1 MTYASMPLVARLG
14 SGIPLVARDREL
26 DRLRAML
33 AQAGDG
39 TAGAV
44 LLAGDAGVGK
54 TRLVDELAASAEDTL
69 VLMGRCLD
77 AGETGLPYLPFAEAL
92 GSLKDIPNRPALAM
106 LLPQLALPAE
116 REPGTEGMIAPSL
129 IPGRRP
135 EQDVGQLQ
143 LFDAVLGLLTDL
155 SERQRVLLVV
165 EDLHWADA
173 STRYL
178 LSFLLSRLR
187 SQRLLVVGTY
197 RSDDL
202 HRSHPLRPLLSE
214 LVRLP
219 AVERLD
225 LSPFNAADARR
236 FVEALSDDL
245 PEDVVAQVAQR
256 SEGNAFFAEELIAVA
271 TCDDRSLPSA
281 LADVLLSRVERLSP
295 QAQHVVRVASVRGRR
310 VRHDRLREVAGLSDV
325 DLDTALRELVQ
336 HHLLV
341 VDDNEVYIFRHA
353 LLREAVYGDLLPGER
368 VRLHAGYARY
378 LAEHLEERGAAAA
391 LAHHAFE
398 SHDLALA
405 LKASI
410 KASREAERAGAPA
423 ESLRYLE
430 KALNLWNAV
439 PATDRP
445 SDVDESVLLRRAS
458 WVAGTA
464 GQPERAV
471 AFARSATKA
480 LTAEQTPEEAAEV
493 WLRLAQALSVLDGNE
508 EEHFLVLAKAL
519 DLVYHRDPSPT
530 RARVLAGK
538 ASALRQQR
546 RDDAAREAA
555 EQAIADG
562 QTANAPG
569 AVADALG
576 TLAILDDHAM
586 RHAEAKVSFE
596 RAIKSAREVG
606 AFNNELRAWYYYG
619 LMHYDQGELADAA
632 RVFNEAG
639 NRAKETGLTWST
651 FGLEIRIL
659 QLLVHYYIGDWDYA
673 AWASEPP
680 GMSVSST
687 VLARLAAART
697 HLTVGRGEL
706 AETERQIT
714 KLRSDWHRDIQIA
727 LITGGTGAEVALW
740 RGRPELAVERITDA
754 MEWTRKLGGPW
765 MLADIRIGA
774 IGIAAY
780 ADLAAKARRKR
791 DTEAE
796 KNAVEAGHK
805 LAEHVRLTA
814 VHGKPRTGTLGPEGR
829 AWLAR
834 SNAEESRLQGPG
846 DPWLW
851 QQAVDAFGYGLVFE
865 QALCRWRLAEALLG
879 AESKENHR
887 EEAAEQ
893 LRLADEV
900 ATRLKAVPLQEAVAS
915 CAKRARITLRADEP
929 AREHLD
935 LFTPRERAVLALVA
949 SGRTNREVGE
959 ELYISEKTVS
969 VHLSR
974 IMAKLGASRRAEAV
988 AIAYD
993 RGLLE

>member
-1 MTYASMPLVARLG
+1 MPLVARLG

-26 DRLRAML
+26 RRLRAAL

-39 TAGAV
+39 TAGAI

-54 TRLVDELAASAEDTL
+54 TRLIDELAASAEDTL

-92 GSLKDIPNRPALAM
+92 GALGALKSDVASRPALAM
-106 LLPQLALPAE
+106 LLPQLQLPAE

-155 SERQRVLLVV
+155 SEQQRVLLVV

-187 SQRLLVVGTY
+187 SQKILIVGTY
-197 RSDDL
+197 RADDL

-214 LVRLP
+214 LVRLS

-225 LSPFNAADARR
+225 LTPFNAADART

-245 PEDVVAQVAQR
+245 PEDVVQQVAER

-271 TCDDRSLPSA
+271 TCDEKSLPSA
-281 LADVLLSRVERLSP
+281 LADVLLSRVESLSP
-295 QAQHVVRVASVRGRR
+295 EAQHVVRVASVRGRR
-310 VRHDRLREVAGLSDV
+310 VRHDRLREVAGMADIA
-325 DLDTALRELVQ
+325 LDTALRELVQ

-341 VDDNEVYIFRHA
+341 VNEDEVYIFRHA

-368 VRLHAGYARY
+368 VRLHAAYARHI
-378 LAEHLEERGAAAA
+378 AEHLDERGAAAA
-391 LAHHAFE
+391 LAHHAFQ
-398 SHDLALA
+398 SHDLAQA
-405 LKASI
+405 LTASI

-423 ESLRYLE
+423 ESLQHLE
-430 KALNLWNAV
+430 KALNLWTAV
-439 PATDRP
+439 PEANRP
-445 SDVDESVLLRRAS
+445 SDVDEPTLLRRAS

-471 AFARSATKA
+471 AFGRSAKKA
-480 LTAEQTPEEAAEV
+480 LDGQSPEEAAEV
-493 WLRLAQALSVLDGNE
+493 LLRLAQALSVLDGNE
-508 EEHFLVLAKAL
+508 QEHHQVATRAWELM
-519 DLVYHRDPSPT
+519 RDREPSPT
-530 RARVLAGK
+530 RARVLAGM
-538 ASALRQQR
+538 ASLLRQQR
-546 RDDAAREAA
+546 RGEEARKFA
-555 EQAIADG
+555 ELAIEDG
-562 QTANAPG
+562 RQVNAPG

-576 TLAILDDHAM
+576 TLGLLDDYAD
-586 RHAEAKVSFE
+586 RHDEARTSFE
-596 RAIKSAREVG
+596 RAIEVAREVG
-606 AFNNELRAWYYYG
+606 AVNTELRAWYYFG
-619 LMHYDQGELADAA
+619 LMYYDSGELAEAA
-632 RVFNEAG
+632 RVFRQAG
-639 NRAKETGLTWST
+639 DRAQETGLTWSM
-651 FGLEIRIL
+651 FGLEVRIL
-659 QLLVHYYIGDWDYA
+659 QVLVHYYLGDWAYA
-673 AWASEPP
+673 EWASEPP

-687 VLARLAAART
+687 VLARLTAAST
-697 HLTVGRGEL
+697 HLTVSRGDL
-706 AETERQIT
+706 AASERMIT
-714 KLRSDWHRDIQIA
+714 KLRSDWHRDTQIA
-727 LITGGTGAEVALW
+727 LITGGTGGELALW
-740 RGRPELAVERITDA
+740 RGRPELAVERVADA
-754 MEWTRKLGGPW
+754 LEWTRKLGGPW
-765 MLADIRIGA
+765 VLADIRIGA
-774 IGIAAY
+774 IGVAGY

-791 DTEAE
+791 DAEAE
-796 KNAVEAGHK
+796 TKAVELGHK

-814 VHGKPRTGTLGPEGR
+814 ENGVPRTGTLGPEGR
-829 AWLAR
+829 GWLAR
-834 SNAEESRLQGPG
+834 ALAEESRLTGSG
-846 DPWLW
+846 DPRLW
-851 QQAVDAFGYGLVFE
+851 REAVDGFAYGLVFE

-879 AESKENHR
+879 ADSKESHR
-887 EEAAEQ
+887 DEAADQ
-893 LRLADEV
+893 LRQADEV
-900 ATRLKAVPLQEAVAS
+900 ATRLGAVPLAEAVAA

-929 AREHLD
+929 AREQVD
-935 LFTPRERAVLALVA
+935 LFTPRERAVLGLVA
-949 SGRTNREVGE
+949 AGRTNREVGE

-974 IMAKLGASRRAEAV
+974 IMAKLGAGRRAEAV

>member
-1 MTYASMPLVARLG
+1 MPLVARLG

-26 DRLRAML
+26 DRLRAAL

-39 TAGAV
+39 KAGAI

-54 TRLVDELAASAEDTL
+54 TRLMDELAASADDTL

-92 GSLKDIPNRPALAM
+92 STLKDAATRPALAM
-106 LLPQLALPAE
+106 LLPGLALPAE

-155 SERQRVLLVV
+155 SERQRVLFVV

-187 SQRLLVVGTY
+187 SQRILIVGTY
-197 RSDDL
+197 RADDL

-219 AVERLD
+219 AVDRLD
-225 LSPFNAADARR
+225 LTPFSAADARR

-245 PEDVVAQVAQR
+245 PEDVVQQVAER

-271 TCDDRSLPSA
+271 TCADRSLPSA
-281 LADVLLSRVERLSP
+281 LADVLLSRVELLSP
-295 QAQHVVRVASVRGRR
+295 EAQHVVRVASAWGRR
-310 VRHDRLREVAGLSDV
+310 VRHYRLNEVAGMA
-325 DLDTALRELVQ
+325 DLAFDTALRELVQ

-341 VDDNEVYIFRHA
+341 VNDDEVYSFRHA
-353 LLREAVYGDLLPGER
+353 LVREAVYGDLLPGER
-368 VRLHAGYARY
+368 VRLHAAYARH
-378 LAEHLEERGAAAA
+378 LAQRLDERGSWAA

-398 SHDLALA
+398 SHDLPQA

-410 KASREAERAGAPA
+410 QASKEAERAGAPA

-439 PATDRP
+439 PAEDRP

-480 LTAEQTPEEAAEV
+480 ITEEQTPEEAAEI
-493 WLRLAQALSVLDGNE
+493 WLRLSQALAILDGNE
-508 EEHFLVLAKAL
+508 AEHVQVLGKAM
-519 DLVYHRDPSPT
+519 DLVKAREPSPT
-530 RARVLAGK
+530 RARVLAGR
-538 ASALRQQR
+538 ASSLRQQR
-546 RDDAAREAA
+546 EDEAARETALL
-555 EQAIADG
+555 AIADG
-562 QTANAPG
+562 QVANAPG

-586 RHAEAKVSFE
+586 RHDEAKASFE
-596 RAIKSAREVG
+596 RAIKAAREVG
-606 AFNNELRAWYYYG
+606 AVNNELRAWYYYG
-619 LMHYDQGELADAA
+619 LMHYEQGDLAEAA
-632 RVFNEAG
+632 RVYNEAG
-639 NRAKETGLTWST
+639 DRAKETGLTWSMY
-651 FGLEIRIL
+651 GLEIRIL
-659 QLLVHYYIGDWDYA
+659 QVLVHYYIGDWDYA

-687 VLARLAAART
+687 VLARLASAST
-697 HLTVGRGEL
+697 HLTVSRGDL
-706 AETERQIT
+706 AESERMIT
-714 KLRSDWHRDIQIA
+714 KLRADWHRDIQIA
-727 LITGGTGAEVALW
+727 LINGGTGAELALW
-740 RGRPELAVERITDA
+740 RGRPELAVERVTDA
-754 MEWTRKLGGPW
+754 LAWARKLGGPW
-765 MLADIRIGA
+765 MLAGIRIGA
-774 IGIAAY
+774 IGIAAH
-780 ADLAAKARRKR
+780 AEIAAKARRKR
-791 DTEAE
+791 DAQAE
-796 KNAVEAGHK
+796 KAAVQAGHD

-814 VHGKPRTGTLGPEGR
+814 QNGKPRAGVLGPEGR

-834 SNAEESRLQGPG
+834 ALAEESRLDGSG
-846 DPWLW
+846 DPELW
-851 QQAVDAFGYGLVFE
+851 QKAIDEFAYGLVFE
-865 QALCRWRLAEALLG
+865 QALCRWRLVEALLG
-879 AESKENHR
+879 ADRR

-900 ATRLKAVPLQEAVAS
+900 ATRLKAVPLAEAIAS

-929 AREHLD
+929 AREHID
-935 LFTPRERAVLALVA
+935 LFTPRERDVLALVA
-949 SGRTNREVGE
+949 AGRTNREVGE

>member
-1 MTYASMPLVARLG
+1 MPLVARLG

-33 AQAGDG
+33 AQAGEG

-54 TRLVDELAASAEDTL
+54 TRLVDELAASADDTL

-92 GSLKDIPNRPALAM
+92 STMKDTANRPALAM
-106 LLPQLALPAE
+106 LLPQLALPAA

-143 LFDAVLGLLTDL
+143 LFDAVLGLLSDL

-178 LSFLLSRLR
+178 LSFLLARLR
-187 SQRLLVVGTY
+187 SQRLLVVATY
-197 RSDDL
+197 RADDL
-202 HRSHPLRPLLSE
+202 HRTHPLRPLLSE

-219 AVERLD
+219 AVDRMD
-225 LSPFNAADARR
+225 LTPFNAADARR

-245 PEDVVAQVAQR
+245 PEDVVRQVAER

-271 TCDDRSLPSA
+271 TSDDRSLPSA
-281 LADVLLSRVERLSP
+281 LADVLLSRVESLSP
-295 QAQHVVRVASVRGRR
+295 EAQHAVRVASAWGRR
-310 VRHDRLREVAGLSDV
+310 VRHYRLHEVSGLADIAF
-325 DLDTALRELVQ
+325 DTALRELVQ

-341 VDDNEVYIFRHA
+341 VSDDEVYTFRHA
-353 LLREAVYGDLLPGER
+353 LVREAVYGDLLPGER
-368 VRLHAGYARY
+368 VRLHAAYARH
-378 LAEHLEERGAAAA
+378 LAQRLDERGSWAA

-398 SHDLALA
+398 SHDLPLA

-410 KASREAERAGAPA
+410 QASKEAERAGAPA

-439 PATDRP
+439 SAGDRP

-480 LTAEQTPEEAAEV
+480 ISAEQTPEEAAEI
-493 WLRLAQALSVLDGNE
+493 WLRLSQALSILDGNE
-508 EEHFLVLAKAL
+508 EEHFLALGKAL
-519 DLVYHRDPSPT
+519 GLVQDREPSPT
-530 RARVLAGK
+530 RARVFAGK
-538 ASALRQQR
+538 ASSLRQQR
-546 RDDAAREAA
+546 RDAAAREAA
-555 EQAIADG
+555 ELAIADG
-562 QTANAPG
+562 RAANAPG
-569 AVADALG
+569 AVADGLG
-576 TLAILDDHAM
+576 TLAILDDHAS
-586 RHAEAKVSFE
+586 RLEDAKASFA
-596 RAIKSAREVG
+596 RAIDCAREVG

-619 LMHYDQGELADAA
+619 LMHYDHGDLAEAA
-632 RVFNEAG
+632 RVFNLAG
-639 NRAKETGLTWST
+639 DRAKETGLTWSM

-659 QLLVHYYIGDWDYA
+659 QVLVHYYIGDWDYA

-687 VLARLAAART
+687 VLARLASAST
-697 HLTVGRGEL
+697 HLTVSRGDL
-706 AETERQIT
+706 AESERMIT

-727 LITGGTGAEVALW
+727 LINGGTGAELALW
-740 RGRPELAVERITDA
+740 RGRPELAVERVTDA
-754 MEWTRKLGGPW
+754 LAWARKLGGPW
-765 MLADIRIGA
+765 MLAGIRIGA
-774 IGIAAY
+774 IGIAAH
-780 ADLAAKARRKR
+780 AEIAAKSRRKR
-791 DTEAE
+791 DGEAE
-796 KNAVEAGHK
+796 KNAVEEGHK

-814 VHGKPRTGTLGPEGR
+814 ENGKPRAGVLGPEGR

-834 SNAEESRLQGPG
+834 ALAEESRLTGSG
-846 DPWLW
+846 DPELW
-851 QQAVDAFGYGLVFE
+851 QAAVDAFAYGVVFE

-879 AESKENHR
+879 ADRR

-900 ATRLKAVPLQEAVAS
+900 ATRLKAVPLAEAVAAG
-915 CAKRARITLRADEP
+915 AKRARITLRADEP
-929 AREHLD
+929 VRDHVD
-935 LFTPRERAVLALVA
+935 LFTPRERDVLALVA
-949 SGRTNREVGE
+949 AGRTNREVGE

>member
-1 MTYASMPLVARLG
+1 MPLVARLG

-26 DRLRAML
+26 DRLRAAL
-33 AQAGDG
+33 AKAGEG

-54 TRLVDELAASAEDTL
+54 TRLVEELAASADDTL

-92 GSLKDIPNRPALAM
+92 SALKNDVANRPALAM

-143 LFDAVLGLLTDL
+143 LFDAVLGLLGDL

-219 AVERLD
+219 AVDRLD

-245 PEDVVAQVAQR
+245 PEDVVGQVAQR
-256 SEGNAFFAEELIAVA
+256 SEGNAFFAEELLAVA
-271 TCDDRSLPSA
+271 TCGDARTLPSA

-295 QAQHVVRVASVRGRR
+295 EAQHVVRVASVRGRR
-310 VRHDRLREVAGLSDV
+310 VRHDRLREVAGMPDV
-325 DLDTALRELVQ
+325 ALDAALRELVQ

-341 VDDNEVYIFRHA
+341 VNDDEVYIFRHA

-368 VRLHAGYARY
+368 VRLHARYAHY
-378 LAEHLEERGAAAA
+378 LAEHLDERGAAAA
-391 LAHHAFE
+391 LAHHAFQ
-398 SHDLALA
+398 SHDLPQA

-410 KASREAERAGAPA
+410 KAAKEAERAGAPA
-423 ESLRYLE
+423 ESLQHLE

-439 PATDRP
+439 TEADRP

-471 AFARSATKA
+471 AFGRSAVKA
-480 LTAEQTPEEAAEV
+480 LTDQSPEEQAEV
-493 WLRLAQALSVLDGNE
+493 LLRVAQALSVLDGNDL
-508 EEHFLVLAKAL
+508 EHHKAMTKAWELVQERQA
-519 DLVYHRDPSPT
+519 SPT
-530 RARVLAGK
+530 RARVLAGM
-538 ASALRQQR
+538 ASMLRQQR
-546 RDDAAREAA
+546 KWTDAREFA
-555 EQAIADG
+555 EKAIADG
-562 QTANAPG
+562 QQTNAAG

-576 TLAILDDHAM
+576 TLGLLDDYAD
-586 RHAEAKVSFE
+586 RHEEARINFE
-596 RAIKSAREVG
+596 RAIERAREVG
-606 AFNNELRAWYYYG
+606 AVNTELRARYYFG
-619 LMHYDQGELADAA
+619 LMYYDAGQLTEAA
-632 RVFNEAG
+632 RVYNEAG
-639 NRAKETGLTWST
+639 DRAQETGLTWSS

-659 QLLVHYYIGDWDYA
+659 QVLVHYYIGDWDYA

-687 VLARLAAART
+687 VLARLAAAGT
-697 HLTVGRGEL
+697 HLTVSRGDL
-706 AETERQIT
+706 AQSERMIT

-727 LITGGTGAEVALW
+727 LITGGTGGELALW
-740 RGRPELAVERITDA
+740 RGRPELAVERVADA
-754 MEWTRKLGGPW
+754 LEWTRKLGGPW
-765 MLADIRIGA
+765 VLADIRIGA
-774 IGIAAY
+774 IGIAGY

-791 DTEAE
+791 DAAAE
-796 KNAVEAGHK
+796 RQAVESGRK

-814 VHGKPRTGTLGPEGR
+814 KNGVPRTGSLGPEGR
-829 AWLAR
+829 AWLVRA
-834 SNAEESRLQGPG
+834 NAEESRLTGSG
-846 DPWLW
+846 DPELW

-879 AESKENHR
+879 ADR
-887 EEAAEQ
+887 RDEAAEQ

-900 ATRLKAVPLQEAVAS
+900 ATGLKAVPLQEAVAS
-915 CAKRARITLRADEP
+915 CAKRARITLRAEEP
-929 AREHLD
+929 VREHLD
-935 LFTPRERAVLALVA
+935 LFTPRERDVLALVA
-949 SGRTNREVGE
+949 AGRTNREVGE

>member
-1 MTYASMPLVARLG
+1 MPLVARLG

-33 AQAGDG
+33 AQAGEG

-92 GSLKDIPNRPALAM
+92 SSVKDIANRPALAM

-116 REPGTEGMIAPSL
+116 REPGTEGMVAPSL
-129 IPGRRP
+129 LPGRRP

-187 SQRLLVVGTY
+187 SQRVLVVGTY

-341 VDDNEVYIFRHA
+341 VNDNEVYIFRHA

-368 VRLHAGYARY
+368 VRLHAAYSRY

-398 SHDLALA
+398 SHDLPLA

-439 PATDRP
+439 PASDRP

-493 WLRLAQALSVLDGNE
+493 WLRLAQALSILDGNE

-519 DLVYHRDPSPT
+519 DLVNDREPSPT

-546 RDDAAREAA
+546 KDDAAREAA

-639 NRAKETGLTWST
+639 NRAKETGLTWSS

-680 GMSVSST
+680 GVAVSST

-706 AETERQIT
+706 AETEREIT

-774 IGIAAY
+774 VGIAAY

-791 DTEAE
+791 DAEAE
-796 KNAVEAGHK
+796 KDAVEAGHQ

-834 SNAEESRLQGPG
+834 SNAEESRLRGPG
-846 DPWLW
+846 DPELW
-851 QQAVDAFGYGLVFE
+851 QRAVDGFGYGLVFE

-879 AESKENHR
+879 ADR
-887 EEAAEQ
+887 RDEAAEQ
-893 LRLADEV
+893 LRQADEV
-900 ATRLKAVPLQEAVAS
+900 ATRLKAAPLQEAVAS
-915 CAKRARITLRADEP
+915 CAKRARITLRAEEP

>member
-1 MTYASMPLVARLG
+1 MPLVARLG

-33 AQAGDG
+33 AQAGEG

-54 TRLVDELAASAEDTL
+54 TRLMDELAAGADDTL
-69 VLMGRCLD
+69 VLVGRCLD

-92 GSLKDIPNRPALAM
+92 SALKDTANRPALAM

-143 LFDAVLGLLTDL
+143 LFDAVLGLLGDL

-187 SQRLLVVGTY
+187 SQRLLVVCTY
-197 RSDDL
+197 RADDL

-245 PEDVVAQVAQR
+245 PEDVVRQVAER

-295 QAQHVVRVASVRGRR
+295 EAQHVVRVASVRGRR
-310 VRHDRLREVAGLSDV
+310 VRHDRLREVAGMSDV
-325 DLDTALRELVQ
+325 ELDTTLRELVQ

-341 VDDNEVYIFRHA
+341 VNDDEVYTFRHA

-368 VRLHAGYARY
+368 VRLHASYAHH
-378 LAEHLEERGAAAA
+378 LAQHLDERGAAAA
-391 LAHHAFE
+391 LAHHAFQ
-398 SHDLALA
+398 SHDLPQA

-410 KASREAERAGAPA
+410 AASREAERAGAPA

-439 PATDRP
+439 PERDRP

-480 LTAEQTPEEAAEV
+480 ITDQQSPEEAAEV
-493 WLRLAQALSVLDGNE
+493 WLRLSQALAILDGNE
-508 EEHFLVLAKAL
+508 EEHSAVLGKAL
-519 DLVYHRDPSPT
+519 DLVYGRDPSPT

-538 ASALRQQR
+538 ASSLRQQR
-546 RDDAAREAA
+546 EDAAARETA
-555 EQAIADG
+555 ELALADG

-576 TLAILDDHAM
+576 TLAILDDHAG
-586 RHAEAKVSFE
+586 RPAEAKVSFE
-596 RAIKSAREVG
+596 RAIRSAREVG

-619 LMHYDQGELADAA
+619 LMHYDRGELAEAA
-632 RVFNEAG
+632 RVYNEAG
-639 NRAKETGLTWST
+639 DRAKETGLTWSM

-659 QLLVHYYIGDWDYA
+659 QVLVHYYIGDWDYA

-687 VLARLAAART
+687 VLARLASAST
-697 HLTVGRGEL
+697 HLTVSRGDL
-706 AETERQIT
+706 AESERMIT

-727 LITGGTGAEVALW
+727 LINGGTGAELALW
-740 RGRPELAVERITDA
+740 RGRPELAVERVTDA
-754 MEWTRKLGGPW
+754 LEWARKLGGPW
-765 MLADIRIGA
+765 MLAGIRIGA
-774 IGIAAY
+774 IGIAAH
-780 ADLAAKARRKR
+780 AEIAAKARRKR
-791 DTEAE
+791 DAEAE
-796 KNAVEAGHK
+796 KQAVEDGHK

-814 VHGKPRTGTLGPEGR
+814 RNGKPRAGVLGPEGR

-834 SNAEESRLQGPG
+834 ALAEESRLDGSG
-846 DPWLW
+846 DPELW
-851 QQAVDAFGYGLVFE
+851 QAAVDEFGYGLVFE

-879 AESKENHR
+879 ADR
-887 EEAAEQ
+887 RDEAGEQ
-893 LRLADEV
+893 LRRADEV
-900 ATRLKAVPLQEAVAS
+900 ATRLKATPLAEAVAA

-929 AREHLD
+929 AREQID
-935 LFTPRERAVLALVA
+935 LFTPRERDVLGLVA
-949 SGRTNREVGE
+949 AGRTNREVGE

>member
-1 MTYASMPLVARLG
+1 MPLVARLG

-26 DRLRAML
+26 NRLRAAL
-33 AQAGDG
+33 AQAGEG

-54 TRLVDELAASAEDTL
+54 TRLVDELAASADDTL

-92 GSLKDIPNRPALAM
+92 STLKDTANRPALAM

-143 LFDAVLGLLTDL
+143 LFDAVLGLLGDL

-178 LSFLLSRLR
+178 LSFLLARLR

-219 AVERLD
+219 AVDRLD
-225 LSPFNAADARR
+225 LSPFSATDARR

-245 PEDVVAQVAQR
+245 PEDVVQQVAER

-271 TCDDRSLPSA
+271 TCDDARSLPSA

-295 QAQHVVRVASVRGRR
+295 EAQHVVRVASVRGRK
-310 VRHDRLREVAGLSDV
+310 VRHDRLREVAGMSDV
-325 DLDTALRELVQ
+325 ALDTALRELVQ
-336 HHLLV
+336 NHLLV
-341 VDDNEVYIFRHA
+341 VNDNEVYIFRHA

-368 VRLHAGYARY
+368 VRLHASYAHHI
-378 LAEHLEERGAAAA
+378 AQHLDERGAAAA
-391 LAHHAFE
+391 LAHHAFQ
-398 SHDLALA
+398 SHDLAQA
-405 LKASI
+405 LQASI

-423 ESLRYLE
+423 ESLQHLE

-439 PATDRP
+439 PASDRP
-445 SDVDESVLLRRAS
+445 SDVDEATLLRRAS

-471 AFARSATKA
+471 AFGRSAKKA
-480 LTAEQTPEEAAEV
+480 LEGQSPEEAAEV
-493 WLRLAQALSVLDGNE
+493 LLRLAQALSVLDGNE
-508 EEHFLVLAKAL
+508 DEYHEVMTAAW
-519 DLVYHRDPSPT
+519 DLVREREATPT
-530 RARVLAGK
+530 RARVLGGM
-538 ASALRQQR
+538 ASLLRQQR
-546 RDDAAREAA
+546 QGVEAREFA
-555 EQAIADG
+555 ERAIADG
-562 QTANAPG
+562 QQVNASG

-576 TLAILDDHAM
+576 TLGLLHDYAD
-586 RHAEAKVSFE
+586 RHEEAKSSFE
-596 RAIKSAREVG
+596 RAIECAREVG
-606 AFNNELRAWYYYG
+606 AVNTELRARYYFG
-619 LMHYDQGELADAA
+619 LMYYDAGQLAEAA
-632 RVFNEAG
+632 RVYNEAG
-639 NRAKETGLTWST
+639 DRAQETGLTWSM

-659 QLLVHYYIGDWDYA
+659 QVLVHYYLGDWTYA
-673 AWASEPP
+673 EWASEPP

-687 VLARLAAART
+687 VLARLTAAST
-697 HLTVGRGEL
+697 HLTVSRGDL
-706 AETERQIT
+706 AESERMIT

-727 LITGGTGAEVALW
+727 LITGGTGGELALW
-740 RGRPELAVERITDA
+740 RGRPELAVERVADA
-754 MEWTRKLGGPW
+754 LEWTRKLGGPW
-765 MLADIRIGA
+765 VLADIRIGA
-774 IGIAAY
+774 IGVAGY

-791 DTEAE
+791 DAEAE
-796 KNAVEAGHK
+796 KQAVAQGRK

-814 VHGKPRTGTLGPEGR
+814 ENGVPRTGSLGPEGR
-829 AWLAR
+829 GWLAR
-834 SNAEESRLQGPG
+834 ALAEESRLDGAG
-846 DPWLW
+846 DPELW
-851 QQAVDAFGYGLVFE
+851 QRAVDGFAYGLVFE

-879 AESKENHR
+879 ADRR
-887 EEAAEQ
+887 EEAAEE
-893 LRLADEV
+893 LRRADEV
-900 ATRLKAVPLQEAVAS
+900 ATRLKAAPLQEAVAA
-915 CAKRARITLRADEP
+915 CAKRARITLKADEP
-929 AREHLD
+929 AREQID
-935 LFTPRERAVLALVA
+935 LFTPRERDVLGLVA
-949 SGRTNREVGE
+949 AGRTNREVGE

>member
-1 MTYASMPLVARLG
+1 MPLVARLG

-26 DRLRAML
+26 DRLRAAL
-33 AQAGDG
+33 AKAGEG
-39 TAGAV
+39 VAGAV

-54 TRLVDELAASAEDTL
+54 TRLIDELAAGAEDTL

-92 GSLKDIPNRPALAM
+92 GKLKTDVLNRPALAM

-143 LFDAVLGLLTDL
+143 LFDAVLGLLSDL
-155 SERQRVLLVV
+155 SERQRVLFVV

-197 RSDDL
+197 RADDL

-214 LVRLP
+214 LVRLS
-219 AVERLD
+219 AVDRMD
-225 LSPFNAADARR
+225 LTPFSAADARR

-245 PEDVVAQVAQR
+245 PQDVLRQVAER

-271 TCDDRSLPSA
+271 TCDDARSLPSA
-281 LADVLLSRVERLSP
+281 LADVLLSRVESLSP
-295 QAQHVVRVASVRGRR
+295 EAQHVVRVASVRGRR
-310 VRHDRLREVAGLSDV
+310 VRHYRLHEVSGMTDIAF
-325 DLDTALRELVQ
+325 DTALRELVQ

-341 VDDNEVYIFRHA
+341 VHDDEVYAFRHA
-353 LLREAVYGDLLPGER
+353 LVREAVYGDLLPGER
-368 VRLHAGYARY
+368 VRLHAAYARH
-378 LAEHLEERGAAAA
+378 LAQHLDERGASAA

-398 SHDLALA
+398 SHDLPLA
-405 LKASI
+405 LNASI
-410 KASREAERAGAPA
+410 NAAKEAERAGAPA

-430 KALNLWNAV
+430 KALNLWDAV
-439 PATDRP
+439 PKADRP

-471 AFARSATKA
+471 AFARSATNA
-480 LTAEQTPEEAAEV
+480 ISAEQTPEEAAEI
-493 WLRLAQALSVLDGNE
+493 WLRLSQALSILDGNE
-508 EEHFLVLAKAL
+508 EEHYVVLAKAL
-519 DLVYHRDPSPT
+519 QLVRDREPSPT
-530 RARVLAGK
+530 RARVFAGK
-538 ASALRQQR
+538 ASSLRQQR
-546 RDDAAREAA
+546 KDAEAREAA
-555 EQAIADG
+555 ELAIANG

-569 AVADALG
+569 AVADGLG
-576 TLAILDDHAM
+576 TLAILDDHAGEP
-586 RHAEAKVSFE
+586 AGAKASFE
-596 RAIKSAREVG
+596 RAIECAREVG

-619 LMHYDQGELADAA
+619 MMHYDRGDLAEAA
-632 RVFNEAG
+632 RVYTLAG
-639 NRAKETGLTWST
+639 DRAKETGLTWSMY
-651 FGLEIRIL
+651 GLEIRIL
-659 QLLVHYYIGDWDYA
+659 QVLVHYCIGDWDYA

-687 VLARLAAART
+687 VLARLASAST
-697 HLTVGRGEL
+697 HLTVSRGDL
-706 AETERQIT
+706 AESERMIT
-714 KLRSDWHRDIQIA
+714 RLRSDWHRDIQIA
-727 LITGGTGAEVALW
+727 LITGGTGAELALW
-740 RGRPELAVERITDA
+740 RGRPELAVERVTDA
-754 MEWTRKLGGPW
+754 LAWARELGGPW
-765 MLADIRIGA
+765 MLAGIRIGA
-774 IGIAAY
+774 IGIAAH
-780 ADLAAKARRKR
+780 AEIAAKARRKR
-791 DTEAE
+791 DAEAE
-796 KNAVEAGHK
+796 AAAVKAGHE

-814 VHGKPRTGTLGPEGR
+814 RNGKPRAGVLGPEGR

-834 SNAEESRLQGPG
+834 GLAEESRLTGAG
-846 DPWLW
+846 DPALW
-851 QQAVDAFGYGLVFE
+851 QAAVDEFAYGVVFE

-879 AESKENHR
+879 ADR
-887 EEAAEQ
+887 RDEAAEQ
-893 LRLADEV
+893 LRQADEV
-900 ATRLKAVPLQEAVAS
+900 ATRLKAVPLAEAVAS

-929 AREHLD
+929 VREQID
-935 LFTPRERAVLALVA
+935 LFTPRERDVLGLVA

>member
-1 MTYASMPLVARLG
+1 MPLVARLG

-26 DRLRAML
+26 DRLRAAL
-33 AQAGDG
+33 AKAGEG
-39 TAGAV
+39 AAGAV

-54 TRLVDELAASAEDTL
+54 TRLIDELAAGAEDTL

-92 GSLKDIPNRPALAM
+92 GTLKSDVSHRPALAM
-106 LLPQLALPAE
+106 LLPQLALPAA

-129 IPGRRP
+129 VPGRRP

-143 LFDAVLGLLTDL
+143 LFDAVLGLLGDL
-155 SERQRVLLVV
+155 SEQQRVLLVV

-197 RSDDL
+197 RADDL

-214 LVRLP
+214 LVRLS
-219 AVERLD
+219 AVDRLD

-245 PEDVVAQVAQR
+245 PEDVLRQVAER

-271 TCDDRSLPSA
+271 TCDDARSLPSA
-281 LADVLLSRVERLSP
+281 LADVLLSRVESLSLE
-295 QAQHVVRVASVRGRR
+295 AQHVVRVASVRGRR
-310 VRHDRLREVAGLSDV
+310 VRHYRLHEVSGMA
-325 DLDTALRELVQ
+325 DLAFDAALRELVQ

-341 VDDNEVYIFRHA
+341 VHDDEVYAFRHA
-353 LLREAVYGDLLPGER
+353 LVREAVYGDLLPGER
-368 VRLHAGYARY
+368 VRLHAAYARH
-378 LAEHLEERGAAAA
+378 LAQHLEERGASAA

-398 SHDLALA
+398 SHDLPTALN
-405 LKASI
+405 ASI
-410 KASREAERAGAPA
+410 MASKEAERAGAPA

-439 PATDRP
+439 AEADRP

-480 LTAEQTPEEAAEV
+480 ISAEQTPEEAAEI
-493 WLRLAQALSVLDGNE
+493 WLRLSQALSILDGNE

-519 DLVYHRDPSPT
+519 QLVRDREPSPT
-530 RARVLAGK
+530 RARVFAGK
-538 ASALRQQR
+538 ASSLRQQR
-546 RDDAAREAA
+546 KDAEAREAA
-555 EQAIADG
+555 ELAIADG

-569 AVADALG
+569 AIADGLG
-576 TLAILDDHAM
+576 TMAILDDHAD
-586 RHAEAKVSFE
+586 RPEDAKASFE
-596 RAIKSAREVG
+596 RAIQHAREVG

-619 LMHYDQGELADAA
+619 MMHYDRGELAEAA
-632 RVFNEAG
+632 RVYNLAG
-639 NRAKETGLTWST
+639 ARAKETGLTWSM

-659 QLLVHYYIGDWDYA
+659 QVLVHYYIGDWDYA

-687 VLARLAAART
+687 VLARLASAST
-697 HLTVGRGEL
+697 HLTVSRGDL
-706 AETERQIT
+706 AESERMIT

-727 LITGGTGAEVALW
+727 LITGGTGAELALW
-740 RGRPELAVERITDA
+740 RGRPELAVERVTDA
-754 MEWTRKLGGPW
+754 LEWARKLGGPW
-765 MLADIRIGA
+765 MLAGIRIGA
-774 IGIAAY
+774 IGIAAH
-780 ADLAAKARRKR
+780 AEIAAKARRKR
-791 DTEAE
+791 DTEAGR
-796 KNAVEAGHK
+796 NAVTAGHE

-814 VHGKPRTGTLGPEGR
+814 RNGKPRAGTLGPEGR

-834 SNAEESRLQGPG
+834 ANAEESRLRGAG
-846 DPWLW
+846 DPELW
-851 QQAVDAFGYGLVFE
+851 HKAVDEFGYGVAFE

-879 AESKENHR
+879 AER
-887 EEAAEQ
+887 RDEAAEQ

-900 ATRLKAVPLQEAVAS
+900 ATRLKAVPLATAVAS
-915 CAKRARITLRADEP
+915 CAKRARISLRADEP
-929 AREHLD
+929 VREQVD
-935 LFTPRERAVLALVA
+935 LFTPRERDVLGLVA
-949 SGRTNREVGE
+949 AGRTNREVGE

>member
-1 MTYASMPLVARLG
+1 MPLVARLG

-26 DRLRAML
+26 DRLRAAL
-33 AQAGDG
+33 AKAGEG

-54 TRLVDELAASAEDTL
+54 TRLVDELAASADDTL

-92 GSLKDIPNRPALAM
+92 SALKNDVANRPALAM

-143 LFDAVLGLLTDL
+143 LFDAVLGLLGDL

-197 RSDDL
+197 RADDL

-219 AVERLD
+219 AVDRLD

-245 PEDVVAQVAQR
+245 PEDVVGQVAQR

-271 TCDDRSLPSA
+271 TCGDARALPSA

-295 QAQHVVRVASVRGRR
+295 EAQHVVRVASVRGRR
-310 VRHDRLREVAGLSDV
+310 VRHDRLREVAGMSDV
-325 DLDTALRELVQ
+325 ALDTALRELVQ

-341 VDDNEVYIFRHA
+341 VNDDEVYIFRHA

-368 VRLHAGYARY
+368 VRLHAGYAHY
-378 LAEHLEERGAAAA
+378 LAQHLDERGAAAA
-391 LAHHAFE
+391 LAHHAFQ
-398 SHDLALA
+398 SHDLPQA

-410 KASREAERAGAPA
+410 KAAKEAERAGAPA
-423 ESLRYLE
+423 ESLQHLE

-439 PATDRP
+439 PAADRP

-471 AFARSATKA
+471 AFGRSAVKA
-480 LTAEQTPEEAAEV
+480 LTDQSPEEQAEV
-493 WLRLAQALSVLDGNE
+493 LLRVAQALSVLDGNDL
-508 EEHFLVLAKAL
+508 EHHKAMTKAWELVQEREA
-519 DLVYHRDPSPT
+519 SPT
-530 RARVLAGK
+530 RARVLAGM
-538 ASALRQQR
+538 ASMLRQQR
-546 RDDAAREAA
+546 KWTDAREFA
-555 EQAIADG
+555 ENAIADG
-562 QTANAPG
+562 EQTNAVG

-576 TLAILDDHAM
+576 TLGLLDDYAD
-586 RHAEAKVSFE
+586 RHEEARRNFE
-596 RAIKSAREVG
+596 RAIERAREVG
-606 AFNNELRAWYYYG
+606 AVNTELRARYYFG
-619 LMHYDQGELADAA
+619 LMYYDAGQLTEAA
-632 RVFNEAG
+632 RVYNEAG
-639 NRAKETGLTWST
+639 DRAQETGLTWSS

-659 QLLVHYYIGDWDYA
+659 QVLVHYYIGDWDYA

-680 GMSVSST
+680 GMTVSST
-687 VLARLAAART
+687 VLARLAAAST
-697 HLTVGRGEL
+697 HLTVSRGDL
-706 AETERQIT
+706 AESERMIT

-727 LITGGTGAEVALW
+727 LITGGTGGELALW
-740 RGRPELAVERITDA
+740 RGRPELAVERVADA
-754 MEWTRKLGGPW
+754 LEWTRKLGGPW
-765 MLADIRIGA
+765 VLADIRIGA
-774 IGIAAY
+774 VGVAGH
-780 ADLAAKARRKR
+780 ADIAAKARRKR
-791 DTEAE
+791 DAAAE
-796 KNAVEAGHK
+796 RQAVESGHE

-814 VHGKPRTGTLGPEGR
+814 TNGVPRTGSLGPEGR
-829 AWLAR
+829 AWLIRAH
-834 SNAEESRLQGPG
+834 AEESRLTGAG
-846 DPWLW
+846 DPELW
-851 QQAVDAFGYGLVFE
+851 RQAVDAFGYGLVFE

-879 AESKENHR
+879 ADRR

-915 CAKRARITLRADEP
+915 CAKRARITLRAEEP
-929 AREHLD
+929 VREHLD
-935 LFTPRERAVLALVA
+935 LFTPRERDVLALVA
-949 SGRTNREVGE
+949 AGRTNREVGE

-969 VHLSR
+969 VHLTR

>member
-1 MTYASMPLVARLG
+1 MTCASMPLVARLG

-26 DRLRAML
+26 DRLRAAL
-33 AQAGDG
+33 ALAGEG

-54 TRLVDELAASAEDTL
+54 TRLVDELAAGAEDTL

-92 GSLKDIPNRPALAM
+92 SSLKDTANRPALAM

-143 LFDAVLGLLTDL
+143 LFDAVLGLLGDL
-155 SERQRVLLVV
+155 SERRRVLLVV

-197 RSDDL
+197 RADDL

-219 AVERLD
+219 AVDRLD

-245 PEDVVAQVAQR
+245 PEDVVQQVAER

-295 QAQHVVRVASVRGRR
+295 EAQHVIRVASVRGRR
-310 VRHDRLREVAGLSDV
+310 VRHDRLREVAGMTDIA
-325 DLDTALRELVQ
+325 LDTALRELVQ
-336 HHLLV
+336 NHLLV
-341 VDDNEVYIFRHA
+341 VNDDEVYIFRHA
-353 LLREAVYGDLLPGER
+353 LVREAVYGDLLPGER
-368 VRLHAGYARY
+368 VRLHTAYAHH
-378 LAEHLEERGAAAA
+378 LAQHLDERGAAAA
-391 LAHHAFE
+391 LAHHAFL
-398 SHDLALA
+398 SHDLAQA
-405 LKASI
+405 LTASI
-410 KASREAERAGAPA
+410 KASRESERAGAPA
-423 ESLRYLE
+423 ESLQHLE

-439 PATDRP
+439 PAEDRP
-445 SDVDESVLLRRAS
+445 SDVDESLLLRRAS

-471 AFARSATKA
+471 AFGRSAVKA
-480 LTAEQTPEEAAEV
+480 LDGQSPEDQAEV
-493 WLRLAQALSVLDGNE
+493 LLRLAQALSAVDGNDE
-508 EEHFLVLAKAL
+508 E
-519 DLVYHRDPSPT
+519 YHEVMTRAWELMRDRDPSPT
-530 RARVLAGK
+530 RARTLAGM
-538 ASALRQQR
+538 AALLRQQR
-546 RDDAAREAA
+546 NGTEAREFA
-555 EQAIADG
+555 EKAIADG
-562 QTANAPG
+562 EKVGAVG

-576 TLAILDDHAM
+576 TLGLLDDYVD
-586 RHAEAKVSFE
+586 RHEEARINFE
-596 RAIKSAREVG
+596 RAIESARGVG
-606 AFNNELRAWYYYG
+606 AVNTELRARYYFG
-619 LMHYDQGELADAA
+619 LMYYDSGQLAEAA
-632 RVFNEAG
+632 RVYNEAG
-639 NRAKETGLTWST
+639 ERAQETGLTWSM

-659 QLLVHYYIGDWDYA
+659 QVLVHYYVGDWDYA

-687 VLARLAAART
+687 VLARLAAAAT
-697 HLTVGRGEL
+697 HLRVSRGDL
-706 AETERQIT
+706 AESERMITE
-714 KLRSDWHRDIQIA
+714 LRKDWHRDIQIA
-727 LITGGTGAEVALW
+727 LITGGTGGELALW
-740 RGRPELAVERITDA
+740 RGRPELAVERVADA
-754 MEWTRKLGGPW
+754 LEWTRKLGGPW
-765 MLADIRIGA
+765 ALADIRIGA
-774 IGIAAY
+774 IGITGY
-780 ADLAAKARRKR
+780 ADIAAKARRKR
-791 DTEAE
+791 DAEAE
-796 KNAVEAGHK
+796 AQAVEGGRK

-814 VHGKPRTGTLGPEGR
+814 KHGVPRTGSLGPEGR

-834 SNAEESRLQGPG
+834 AMAEESRLTGPG
-846 DPWLW
+846 DPELW
-851 QQAVDAFGYGLVFE
+851 QAAVDGFAYGLVFE
-865 QALCRWRLAEALLG
+865 QAVCRWRLAEALLG
-879 AESKENHR
+879 ADRRDS
-887 EEAAEQ
+887 AAEQ

-900 ATRLKAVPLQEAVAS
+900 ATRLKAAPLQEVVAS

-929 AREHLD
+929 VREQID
-935 LFTPRERAVLALVA
+935 LFTPRERDVLALVA

>member
-1 MTYASMPLVARLG
+1 MPLVARLG

-26 DRLRAML
+26 NRLRTML
-33 AQAGDG
+33 AQAGEG
-39 TAGAV
+39 VAGAV

-54 TRLVDELAASAEDTL
+54 TRLVDELAASAEDTV

-92 GSLKDIPNRPALAM
+92 SALKDTANRPALAM

-143 LFDAVLGLLTDL
+143 LFDAVLGLLGDL

-187 SQRLLVVGTY
+187 SQRLLVVCSY

-225 LSPFNAADARR
+225 LSPFNAADSRT
-236 FVEALSDDL
+236 FVEALTDDL
-245 PEDVVAQVAQR
+245 PEDVVRQVAER

-271 TCDDRSLPSA
+271 SCDDRSLPSA

-295 QAQHVVRVASVRGRR
+295 EAQHVVRVASVRGRR
-310 VRHDRLREVAGLSDV
+310 VRHDRLREVAGMSDV
-325 DLDTALRELVQ
+325 ELDTTLRELVQ
-336 HHLLV
+336 NHLLV
-341 VDDNEVYIFRHA
+341 VNDDEVYTFRHA

-368 VRLHAGYARY
+368 VRLHAAYARH
-378 LAEHLEERGAAAA
+378 LAQRLDERGAAAA
-391 LAHHAFE
+391 LAHHAFQ
-398 SHDLALA
+398 SHDLPQALN
-405 LKASI
+405 ASI
-410 KASREAERAGAPA
+410 TASREAERAGAPA

-430 KALNLWNAV
+430 KALNLWTAV
-439 PATDRP
+439 RDEDRP

-480 LTAEQTPEEAAEV
+480 ISAEQTPEEAAEV
-493 WLRLAQALSVLDGNE
+493 WLRLSQALAILDGNE
-508 EEHFLVLAKAL
+508 GEHFKAIDKAL
-519 DLVYHRDPSPT
+519 DLVQDREPSPT

-538 ASALRQQR
+538 ASSLRQQR
-546 RDDAAREAA
+546 KDAAARETA
-555 EQAIADG
+555 ELALADG
-562 QTANAPG
+562 QKANAPG

-576 TLAILDDHAM
+576 TLAILDDHAN
-586 RHAEAKVSFE
+586 RPAEAKVSFE
-596 RAIKSAREVG
+596 RAIQRAREVG
-606 AFNNELRAWYYYG
+606 AYNNELRAWYYYG
-619 LMHYDQGELADAA
+619 LLHYEQGELAEAA
-632 RVFNEAG
+632 RVYNEAG
-639 NRAKETGLTWST
+639 DRAKETGLTWSM

-659 QLLVHYYIGDWDYA
+659 QVLVHYYVGDWDYA

-687 VLARLAAART
+687 VLARLAAAST

-706 AETERQIT
+706 AESERMIT

-727 LITGGTGAEVALW
+727 LITGGTGAELALW
-740 RGRPELAVERITDA
+740 RGRPELAVERVTDA
-754 MEWTRKLGGPW
+754 LEWARKLGGPW
-765 MLADIRIGA
+765 MLAGIRIGA
-774 IGIAAY
+774 IGIAAH
-780 ADLAAKARRKR
+780 AEVAAKARRKR
-791 DTEAE
+791 DAAAE
-796 KNAVEAGHK
+796 RSAVDAGRK
-805 LAEHVRLTA
+805 LAEHVRQTA
-814 VHGKPRTGTLGPEGR
+814 RNGKPRAGTLGPEGR

-834 SNAEESRLQGPG
+834 ALAEETRLRGSG
-846 DPWLW
+846 DPELW
-851 QQAVDAFGYGLVFE
+851 TAAVGEFGYGLVFE

-879 AESKENHR
+879 ADR
-887 EEAAEQ
+887 RDEAAEQ

-900 ATRLKAVPLQEAVAS
+900 ATRLKAVPLQEAVAA

-929 AREHLD
+929 AREHAD
-935 LFTPRERAVLALVA
+935 LFTPRERDVLGLVA

>member
-1 MTYASMPLVARLG
+1 MPLVARLG

-26 DRLRAML
+26 DRLRAAL
-33 AQAGDG
+33 AKAGEG

-54 TRLVDELAASAEDTL
+54 TRLVEELAASADDTL

-92 GSLKDIPNRPALAM
+92 SALKNDVANRPALAM

-143 LFDAVLGLLTDL
+143 LFDAVLGLLGDL

-219 AVERLD
+219 AVDRLD

-245 PEDVVAQVAQR
+245 PEDVVQQVAQR

-271 TCDDRSLPSA
+271 TCGDERTLPSA

-295 QAQHVVRVASVRGRR
+295 EAQHVVRVASVRGRR
-310 VRHDRLREVAGLSDV
+310 VRHDRLREVAGMSDV
-325 DLDTALRELVQ
+325 ALDAALRELVQ

-341 VDDNEVYIFRHA
+341 VNDDEVYIFRHA

-368 VRLHAGYARY
+368 VRLHAGYAHY
-378 LAEHLEERGAAAA
+378 LAQHLDERGAAAA
-391 LAHHAFE
+391 LAHHAFQ
-398 SHDLALA
+398 SHDLPQA

-410 KASREAERAGAPA
+410 KAAKEAERAGAPA
-423 ESLRYLE
+423 ESLQHLE

-439 PATDRP
+439 GEADRP
-445 SDVDESVLLRRAS
+445 SDVDEAVLLRRAS

-471 AFARSATKA
+471 AFGRSAVKA
-480 LTAEQTPEEAAEV
+480 LTDQSPEEQAEV
-493 WLRLAQALSVLDGNE
+493 LLRLAQALSVLDGNDL
-508 EEHFLVLAKAL
+508 EHHKVMTKAWELVKEREA
-519 DLVYHRDPSPT
+519 SPT
-530 RARVLAGK
+530 RARVLAGM
-538 ASALRQQR
+538 ASLLRQQR
-546 RDDAAREAA
+546 KGTAAREFA

-562 QTANAPG
+562 EQVNAVG

-576 TLAILDDHAM
+576 TLGLLDDYAD
-586 RHAEAKVSFE
+586 RHEEARRNFE
-596 RAIKSAREVG
+596 RAIERAREVG
-606 AFNNELRAWYYYG
+606 AVNTELRARYYFG
-619 LMHYDQGELADAA
+619 LMYYDAGQLTEAA
-632 RVFNEAG
+632 RVYNEAG
-639 NRAKETGLTWST
+639 DRAQETGLTWSS

-659 QLLVHYYIGDWDYA
+659 QVLVHYYIGDWDYA

-687 VLARLAAART
+687 VLARLAAAST
-697 HLTVGRGEL
+697 HLTVSRGDL
-706 AETERQIT
+706 VQSERMIT

-727 LITGGTGAEVALW
+727 LITGGTGGELALW
-740 RGRPELAVERITDA
+740 RGRPELAVERVADA
-754 MEWTRKLGGPW
+754 LEWTRKLGGPW
-765 MLADIRIGA
+765 VLADIRIGA
-774 IGIAAY
+774 IGIAGY
-780 ADLAAKARRKR
+780 ADIAAKARRKR
-791 DTEAE
+791 DAAAE
-796 KNAVEAGHK
+796 QQAVESGRK

-814 VHGKPRTGTLGPEGR
+814 KNGVPRTGSLGPEGR
-829 AWLAR
+829 AWLVRAH
-834 SNAEESRLQGPG
+834 AEESRLTGPG
-846 DPWLW
+846 DPELW

-879 AESKENHR
+879 ADRR

-915 CAKRARITLRADEP
+915 CAKRARITLRAEEP
-929 AREHLD
+929 VREHLD
-935 LFTPRERAVLALVA
+935 LFTPRERDVLALVA
-949 SGRTNREVGE
+949 AGRTNREVGE

>member
-1 MTYASMPLVARLG
+1 MPLVARLG

-26 DRLRAML
+26 GRLRAAL
-33 AQAGDG
+33 TKAGDG

-54 TRLVDELAASAEDTL
+54 TRLIDELAAGAEDTI
-69 VLMGRCLD
+69 VLLGRCLD

-92 GSLKDIPNRPALAM
+92 GSLKTDVAHRPALAM

-143 LFDAVLGLLTDL
+143 LFDAVLGLLSDL
-155 SERQRVLLVV
+155 AERQRVLLVL

-214 LVRLP
+214 LVRLS
-219 AVERLD
+219 AVDRLD
-225 LSPFNAADARR
+225 LAPFNAADSRR
-236 FVEALSDDL
+236 FVEALTDDL
-245 PEDVVAQVAQR
+245 PHDLVGQVAKR

-271 TCDDRSLPSA
+271 TCDQGSLPSA
-281 LADVLLSRVERLSP
+281 LADVLLSRVERLGDE
-295 QAQHVVRVASVRGRR
+295 AQHVVRVASVSGRR
-310 VRHDRLREVAGLSDV
+310 VKHAKLVEVSGLGPV
-325 DLDTALRELVQ
+325 ALDAALRELVQ

-341 VDDNEVYIFRHA
+341 VTDDEVYMFRHA

-368 VRLHAGYARY
+368 VRLHAAYARHI
-378 LAEHLEERGAAAA
+378 AQHLDERGAAAG
-391 LAHHAFE
+391 LAHHAFQ
-398 SHDLALA
+398 SHDLPQALA
-405 LKASI
+405 ASI
-410 KASREAERAGAPA
+410 KASKEAERTGAPA

-430 KALNLWNAV
+430 KALNLWTAV
-439 PATDRP
+439 PEADRP

-480 LTAEQTPEEAAEV
+480 VRAEQSPEAAAEV
-493 WLRLAQALSVLDGNE
+493 WLRLAQALSILDGNE
-508 EEHFLVLAKAL
+508 EEHFAVIGKAL
-519 DLVYHRDPSPT
+519 DLVYDRDPSPT

-538 ASALRQQR
+538 ASAMRQQR
-546 RDDAAREAA
+546 KDAAAREAA
-555 EQAIADG
+555 ELAIADG
-562 QTANAPG
+562 RTANAPG

-586 RHAEAKVSFE
+586 RHTEAKLSFE

-619 LMHYDQGELADAA
+619 LMHYDRGELADAA
-632 RVFNEAG
+632 RVYNEAG

-659 QLLVHYYIGDWDYA
+659 QVLVHYYIGDWDYA

-687 VLARLAAART
+687 VLARLTAAST
-697 HLTVGRGEL
+697 HLTVSRGDL
-706 AETERQIT
+706 AESERMIT
-714 KLRSDWHRDIQIA
+714 QLRSDWHRDIQIA
-727 LITGGTGAEVALW
+727 LITGGTGAELALW
-740 RGRPELAVERITDA
+740 RGRPELAVERVTDA
-754 MEWTRKLGGPW
+754 LEWTRKLGGPW
-765 MLADIRIGA
+765 VLAGIRIGA
-774 IGIAAY
+774 IGISAY
-780 ADLAAKARRKR
+780 ADVAAKARRKR
-791 DTEAE
+791 DADAE
-796 KNAVEAGHK
+796 KNAVQQGRE

-814 VHGKPRTGTLGPEGR
+814 QNGKPRSGTLGPEGR

-834 SNAEESRLQGPG
+834 AEAEASRLDGSG
-846 DPWLW
+846 DPELWLR
-851 QQAVDAFGYGLVFE
+851 AVDEFGYGVVFE
-865 QALCRWRLAEALLG
+865 QTLCRWRLAEALLG
-879 AESKENHR
+879 ADR
-887 EEAAEQ
+887 RDEAAEQ
-893 LRLADEV
+893 LREADEV
-900 ATRLKAVPLQEAVAS
+900 ATRLGAKPLQDAITS
-915 CAKRARITLRADEP
+915 CAKRARITVKADAP
-929 AREHLD
+929 AREQID
-935 LFTPRERAVLALVA
+935 LFTPRERDVLTLVA
-949 SGRTNREVGE
+949 AGRTNREVGE

-974 IMAKLGASRRAEAV
+974 VMAKLGATRRAEAV

>member
-1 MTYASMPLVARLG
+1 MPPVARLG

-26 DRLRAML
+26 DRLRAAL
-33 AQAGDG
+33 AQAGEG

-54 TRLVDELAASAEDTL
+54 TRLIDELAASADDTL

-92 GSLKDIPNRPALAM
+92 GTLKSDVANRPALAM

-143 LFDAVLGLLTDL
+143 LFDAVLGLLGDL

-197 RSDDL
+197 RADDL

-219 AVERLD
+219 AVDRLD
-225 LSPFNAADARR
+225 LTPFNAADARR

-245 PEDVVAQVAQR
+245 PADVLQQVAER

-271 TCDDRSLPSA
+271 TCDDARSLPSA
-281 LADVLLSRVERLSP
+281 LADVLLSRVESLSP
-295 QAQHVVRVASVRGRR
+295 EAQHVIRVASVRGRR
-310 VRHDRLREVAGLSDV
+310 VRHFRLHEVSGMTDIAF
-325 DLDTALRELVQ
+325 DTALRELVQ
-336 HHLLV
+336 HHLFV
-341 VDDNEVYIFRHA
+341 VHDDEVYAFRHA
-353 LLREAVYGDLLPGER
+353 LVREAVYGDLLPGER
-368 VRLHAGYARY
+368 VRLHAAYAHH
-378 LAEHLEERGAAAA
+378 LARHLDERGASAA
-391 LAHHAFE
+391 LAHHAFQ
-398 SHDLALA
+398 SHDLPQA

-410 KASREAERAGAPA
+410 NASKEAERAGAPA

-430 KALNLWNAV
+430 KALNLWDAV
-439 PATDRP
+439 AEADRP

-480 LTAEQTPEEAAEV
+480 IRAGQTPEEAAEI
-493 WLRLAQALSVLDGNE
+493 WLRLSQALSVLDGNE
-508 EEHFLVLAKAL
+508 EEHFLVLGKAFA
-519 DLVYHRDPSPT
+519 LVQDREPSPT
-530 RARVLAGK
+530 RARAFAGK
-538 ASALRQQR
+538 ASSLRQQR
-546 RDDAAREAA
+546 EDAAAREAA
-555 EQAIADG
+555 ELAIADG

-569 AVADALG
+569 AVADGLG
-576 TLAILDDHAM
+576 TLAILDDHAN
-586 RHAEAKVSFE
+586 RPDEAKNSFE
-596 RAIKSAREVG
+596 RAIECAREVG

-619 LMHYDQGELADAA
+619 LMHYDRGELAESA
-632 RVFNEAG
+632 RVFNLAG
-639 NRAKETGLTWST
+639 DRAKETGLTWST

-659 QLLVHYYIGDWDYA
+659 QVLVHYYVGDWDYA

-687 VLARLAAART
+687 VLARLASAST
-697 HLTVGRGEL
+697 HLTVSRGDL
-706 AETERQIT
+706 AESERMIT

-727 LITGGTGAEVALW
+727 LITGGTGAELALW
-740 RGRPELAVERITDA
+740 RGRPELAVERVTDA
-754 MEWTRKLGGPW
+754 LEWARKLGGPW
-765 MLADIRIGA
+765 MLAGIRIGA
-774 IGIAAY
+774 IGIAAH
-780 ADLAAKARRKR
+780 AEIAAKARRKR
-791 DTEAE
+791 DAEAE
-796 KNAVEAGHK
+796 KNAVAAGHE

-814 VHGKPRTGTLGPEGR
+814 RNGKPRAGTLGPEGR

-834 SNAEESRLQGPG
+834 ANAEESRLHGAG
-846 DPWLW
+846 DPVLW
-851 QQAVDAFGYGLVFE
+851 QAAVDEFGYGVAYE

-879 AESKENHR
+879 ADR
-887 EEAAEQ
+887 RDEAAEQ
-893 LRLADEV
+893 LRPADEV
-900 ATRLKAVPLQEAVAS
+900 ATNLKAVPLAEAVAS

-929 AREHLD
+929 VREQVD
-935 LFTPRERAVLALVA
+935 LFTPRERDVLGLVA

>member
-1 MTYASMPLVARLG
+1 MTCASMPLVARLG

-54 TRLVDELAASAEDTL
+54 TRLVDELAASADDTL

-92 GSLKDIPNRPALAM
+92 SHLKDTSNRPALAM

-155 SERQRVLLVV
+155 SERQRVLFVV

-187 SQRLLVVGTY
+187 SQRILVVGTY
-197 RSDDL
+197 RADDL

-225 LSPFNAADARR
+225 LTPFNAADARR

-245 PEDVVAQVAQR
+245 PDDVVQQVAER

-281 LADVLLSRVERLSP
+281 LADVLLSRVESLSP
-295 QAQHVVRVASVRGRR
+295 EAQHVVRVASVRGRR
-310 VRHDRLREVAGLSDV
+310 VRHDRLREVAGMSDV
-325 DLDTALRELVQ
+325 ELDKTLRELVQ

-341 VDDNEVYIFRHA
+341 VNDDEVYTFRHA

-368 VRLHAGYARY
+368 VRLHASYAHH
-378 LAEHLEERGAAAA
+378 LAQHLDERGAAAA
-391 LAHHAFE
+391 LAHHAFQ
-398 SHDLALA
+398 SHDLPQA

-410 KASREAERAGAPA
+410 QASREAERAGAPA

-439 PATDRP
+439 PAPDRP

-480 LTAEQTPEEAAEV
+480 IGAEQTPEEAAEI
-493 WLRLAQALSVLDGNE
+493 WLRLSQALSILDGNE
-508 EEHFLVLAKAL
+508 EEHFLVLAKAFE
-519 DLVYHRDPSPT
+519 LVRDREPSPT
-530 RARVLAGK
+530 RARVFAGK
-538 ASALRQQR
+538 ASSLRQQR
-546 RDDAAREAA
+546 KDAEAREAA
-555 EQAIADG
+555 ELAIADG
-562 QTANAPG
+562 RQVNAPG

-576 TLAILDDHAM
+576 TLAILDDHANQPE
-586 RHAEAKVSFE
+586 EARASFE
-596 RAIKSAREVG
+596 RAIQSAREVG

-619 LMHYDQGELADAA
+619 LMHYDRGELAEAA
-632 RVFNEAG
+632 RVFNQAG
-639 NRAKETGLTWST
+639 DRAKETGLTWSM

-659 QLLVHYYIGDWDYA
+659 QVLVHYYIGDWDYA

-687 VLARLAAART
+687 VLARLASAST
-697 HLTVGRGEL
+697 HLTVSRGDL
-706 AETERQIT
+706 AESERMIT

-727 LITGGTGAEVALW
+727 LINGGTGAELALW
-740 RGRPELAVERITDA
+740 RGRPELAVERVTDA
-754 MEWTRKLGGPW
+754 LEWARKLGGPW
-765 MLADIRIGA
+765 MLAGIRIGA
-774 IGIAAY
+774 IGIAAH
-780 ADLAAKARRKR
+780 AEIAAKARRKR
-791 DTEAE
+791 DAEAE
-796 KNAVEAGHK
+796 KQAVEEGHK

-814 VHGKPRTGTLGPEGR
+814 QHGKPRAGVLGPEGR

-834 SNAEESRLQGPG
+834 ALAEESRLEGPG
-846 DPWLW
+846 DPELW
-851 QQAVDAFGYGLVFE
+851 QAAVDEFAYGVVFE

-879 AESKENHR
+879 ADR
-887 EEAAEQ
+887 RDEAAEQ
-893 LRLADEV
+893 LRQADEV
-900 ATRLKAVPLQEAVAS
+900 ATRLKATPLQEAVAS

-935 LFTPRERAVLALVA
+935 LFTPRERDVLALVA

>member
-1 MTYASMPLVARLG
+1 MPLVARLG

-26 DRLRAML
+26 NRLRAAL
-33 AQAGDG
+33 AQAGRG

-54 TRLVDELAASAEDTL
+54 TRLVEELAASADDTL

-92 GSLKDIPNRPALAM
+92 SPLEDTANWPALAM
-106 LLPQLALPAE
+106 MLPQLALPAE
-116 REPGTEGMIAPSL
+116 REPGTGGMIAPSL
-129 IPGRRP
+129 TPGRRP

-143 LFDAVLGLLTDL
+143 LFDAVLGLLGDL
-155 SERQRVLLVV
+155 AERQRVLLVV

-197 RSDDL
+197 RADDL

-219 AVERLD
+219 AVDRLD
-225 LSPFNAADARR
+225 LSPFSAADARR

-245 PEDVVAQVAQR
+245 PQDVVRQVAER

-295 QAQHVVRVASVRGRR
+295 EAQHVVRVASVRGRR
-310 VRHDRLREVAGLSDV
+310 VRHDRLREVAGMADV
-325 DLDTALRELVQ
+325 ALDTALRELVQ

-341 VDDNEVYIFRHA
+341 VDDNEVYMFRHA

-368 VRLHAGYARY
+368 VRVHAAYARH
-378 LAEHLEERGAAAA
+378 LAEHLDERGAAAA
-391 LAHHAFE
+391 LAHHAFQ
-398 SHDLALA
+398 SHDLAQA
-405 LKASI
+405 LTASI
-410 KASREAERAGAPA
+410 KAAKESERAGAPA
-423 ESLRYLE
+423 ESLEHLE

-439 PATDRP
+439 APADRP
-445 SDVDESVLLRRAS
+445 SDVDEYVLLRRAS

-471 AFARSATKA
+471 AFGRSAKDA
-480 LTAEQTPEEAAEV
+480 LDGQSPEEQAEV
-493 WLRLAQALSVLDGNE
+493 LLRLSQALAVLDGNE
-508 EEHFLVLAKAL
+508 REHQEVMTGAWELVR
-519 DLVYHRDPSPT
+519 DRDPSPT
-530 RARVLAGK
+530 RARTLAGM
-538 ASALRQQR
+538 ASMLRQQR
-546 RDDAAREAA
+546 KHAQARDFA

-562 QTANAPG
+562 RRANAPG

-576 TLAILDDHAM
+576 TLGILDDHAG
-586 RHAEAKVSFE
+586 RHDEARTHFE
-596 RAIKSAREVG
+596 RAIESAREVG
-606 AFNNELRAWYYYG
+606 AVNTELRAWYYFG
-619 LMHYDQGELADAA
+619 LMYYDSGELAEAA
-632 RVFNEAG
+632 RVYTLAG
-639 NRAKETGLTWST
+639 ERAQETGLTWST

-659 QLLVHYYIGDWDYA
+659 QVLVHYYCGDWSA
-673 AWASEPP
+673 AEWASEPP

-687 VLARLAAART
+687 VHARLAAAGT
-697 HLTVGRGEL
+697 HLTVSRGDL
-706 AETERQIT
+706 AESERVIT
-714 KLRSDWHRDIQIA
+714 KLRHDWHRDIQIA
-727 LITGGTGAEVALW
+727 LITGGTGGELALW
-740 RGRPELAVERITDA
+740 RGRPELAVERVADA
-754 MEWTRKLGGPW
+754 LAWTGKLGGPW
-765 MLADIRIGA
+765 VLADIRIGA
-774 IGIAAY
+774 VGVAGY

-791 DTEAE
+791 DAEAE
-796 KNAVEAGHK
+796 QRAVESGRE

-814 VHGKPRTGTLGPEGR
+814 KNGVPRSGELGPEGR

-834 SNAEESRLQGPG
+834 ALAEESRLTGAG
-846 DPWLW
+846 DPELW
-851 QQAVDAFGYGLVFE
+851 RAAVDGFGYGLVFE

-879 AESKENHR
+879 ADR
-887 EEAAEQ
+887 RDEAAEQ
-893 LRLADEV
+893 LRLAGEV
-900 ATRLKAVPLQEAVAS
+900 ATGLGAKPLAEAVAA
-915 CAKRARITLRADEP
+915 CAKRARIALRADEP
-929 AREHLD
+929 VRERAD
-935 LFTPRERAVLALVA
+935 LFTPRERAVLGLVA
-949 SGRTNREVGE
+949 AGRTNREVGE

>member
-1 MTYASMPLVARLG
+1 MPLVARLG

-26 DRLRAML
+26 TRLRAAL

-39 TAGAV
+39 KAGAF

-54 TRLVDELAASAEDTL
+54 TRLMDELAASADDTL

-77 AGETGLPYLPFAEAL
+77 VGETGLPYLPFAEAL
-92 GSLKDIPNRPALAM
+92 STLKDAANRPALAM

-155 SERQRVLLVV
+155 SERQRVLFVV

-187 SQRLLVVGTY
+187 SQRILIVCTY
-197 RSDDL
+197 RADDL

-219 AVERLD
+219 AVDRLD
-225 LSPFNAADARR
+225 LTPFNAADARR
-236 FVEALSDDL
+236 FVDALSDDL
-245 PEDVVAQVAQR
+245 PEDVIQQVAER

-271 TCDDRSLPSA
+271 TCDDNRSLPSA
-281 LADVLLSRVERLSP
+281 LADVLLSRVERLGP
-295 QAQHVVRVASVRGRR
+295 EAQHVVRVASVWGRR
-310 VRHDRLREVAGLSDV
+310 VRHYRLHEVSGMA
-325 DLDTALRELVQ
+325 DLAFDTALRELIQ
-336 HHLLV
+336 NHLLV
-341 VDDNEVYIFRHA
+341 VNDDEVYSFRHA
-353 LLREAVYGDLLPGER
+353 LVREAVYGDLLPGER
-368 VRLHAGYARY
+368 VRLHAAYARH
-378 LAEHLEERGAAAA
+378 LAQRLDERGSPAA

-398 SHDLALA
+398 SHDLPQA

-410 KASREAERAGAPA
+410 QASKEAERAGAPA

-439 PATDRP
+439 PAAERP

-480 LTAEQTPEEAAEV
+480 ITEEQTPEEAAEI
-493 WLRLAQALSVLDGNE
+493 WLRLSQALAILDGNE
-508 EEHFLVLAKAL
+508 AEHFQVLGKAM
-519 DLVYHRDPSPT
+519 DLVYEREPSPT

-538 ASALRQQR
+538 ASSLRQER
-546 RDDAAREAA
+546 EDAAAREIALL
-555 EQAIADG
+555 AIADG

-569 AVADALG
+569 AVADGLG

-586 RHAEAKVSFE
+586 RHDEAKVSFE
-596 RAIKSAREVG
+596 RAIKAAREVG
-606 AFNNELRAWYYYG
+606 AFNNELRGWYYYG
-619 LMHYDQGELADAA
+619 LMHYDQGELAEAA

-639 NRAKETGLTWST
+639 DRAKETGLTWSM

-659 QLLVHYYIGDWDYA
+659 QVLVHYYIGDWDYA

-687 VLARLAAART
+687 VLARLASAST
-697 HLTVGRGEL
+697 HLTVSRGDL
-706 AETERQIT
+706 AESERMIT
-714 KLRSDWHRDIQIA
+714 RLRSDWHRDIQIA
-727 LITGGTGAEVALW
+727 LINGGTGAELALW
-740 RGRPELAVERITDA
+740 RGRPELAVERVTDA
-754 MEWTRKLGGPW
+754 LAWARKLGGPW
-765 MLADIRIGA
+765 MLAGIRIGA
-774 IGIAAY
+774 IGIAAH
-780 ADLAAKARRKR
+780 AEIAAKARRKR
-791 DTEAE
+791 DAEAE
-796 KNAVEAGHK
+796 KKAVEEGHK

-814 VHGKPRTGTLGPEGR
+814 ENGKPRAGVLGPEGR

-834 SNAEESRLQGPG
+834 ALAEESRLGGSG
-846 DPWLW
+846 DPGLW
-851 QQAVDAFGYGLVFE
+851 QQAVDEFAYGVVFE

-879 AESKENHR
+879 ADRR

-893 LRLADEV
+893 LRQADEV
-900 ATRLKAVPLQEAVAS
+900 ATRLKAVPLAEAIAS

-929 AREHLD
+929 AREHVD
-935 LFTPRERAVLALVA
+935 LFTPRERDVLALVA
-949 SGRTNREVGE
+949 AGRTNREVGE

>member
-1 MTYASMPLVARLG
+1 MNYETVPLVARLG

-26 DRLRAML
+26 DRLRAAL
-33 AQAGDG
+33 ANAGDG

-54 TRLVDELAASAEDTL
+54 TRLIDELAKAADDTL

-92 GSLKDIPNRPALAM
+92 GALKGDLAHRPALAM
-106 LLPQLALPAE
+106 LLPALALPAE
-116 REPGTEGMIAPSL
+116 REPGTEGMIAPST

-143 LFDAVLGLLTDL
+143 LFDAVLGLLGEL
-155 SERQRVLLVV
+155 SERQRVLFIV

-187 SQRLLVVGTY
+187 SQRILVVGTY

-214 LVRLP
+214 LFRLP

-225 LSPFNAADARR
+225 LSPFNAANARK

-245 PEDVVAQVAQR
+245 PEDVLQQVAER

-271 TCDDRSLPSA
+271 TCDEGSLPSA
-281 LADVLLSRVERLSP
+281 LADVLLSRVERLSDE
-295 QAQHVVRVASVRGRR
+295 AQHVVRVASVRGRR
-310 VRHDRLREVAGLSDV
+310 VRHDRLREVAGMSDV
-325 DLDTALRELVQ
+325 ALDVALRELVQ

-341 VDDNEVYIFRHA
+341 VGDNEVYTFRHA

-368 VRLHAGYARY
+368 VRLHASYARY
-378 LAEHLEERGAAAA
+378 LAQHLDERGAAAA
-391 LAHHAFE
+391 LAHHAFQ
-398 SHDLALA
+398 SHDLPLA
-405 LKASI
+405 LSASI
-410 KASREAERAGAPA
+410 KAAREAERAGAPA
-423 ESLRYLE
+423 EALRYLE
-430 KALNLWNAV
+430 KALNLWDPV
-439 PATDRP
+439 PAADRP

-471 AFARSATKA
+471 AFARSATKV
-480 LTAEQTPEEAAEV
+480 LDDRTPEESAEV
-493 WLRLAQALSVLDGNE
+493 WLRLSQALSILDGNE
-508 EEHFLVLAKAL
+508 QEHDEVITKAW
-519 DLVYHRDPSPT
+519 DLVREREPSPT
-530 RARVLAGK
+530 RARVLAGR
-538 ASALRQQR
+538 ASLLRTQR
-546 RDDAAREAA
+546 RDAVSREAA
-555 EQAIADG
+555 ECAIENG
-562 QTANAPG
+562 QQANASG
-569 AVADALG
+569 AVADGLTTLG
-576 TLAILDDHAM
+576 ILDDYADHPAGA
-586 RHAEAKVSFE
+586 RASFE
-596 RAIKSAREVG
+596 RSIKCAREVD
-606 AFNNELRAWYYYG
+606 AVNTELRAWYYLG
-619 LMHYDQGELADAA
+619 LLHYDRGELAEAA
-632 RVFNEAG
+632 RVFNDAG
-639 NRAKETGLTWST
+639 DRARETGLTWSM

-659 QLLVHYYIGDWDYA
+659 QVLVHYYLGDWAYA
-673 AWASEPP
+673 EWASEPP

-687 VLARLAAART
+687 VLARLTAAST
-697 HLTVGRGEL
+697 HLTVSRGEL
-706 AETERQIT
+706 AESEKTIT
-714 KLRSDWHRDIQIA
+714 KLRSDWHRDMQIA
-727 LITGGTGAEVALW
+727 LITGGTGGELALW

-754 MEWTRKLGGPW
+754 LAWTRKLGGPW
-765 MLADIRIGA
+765 VLADIRIGA
-774 IGIAAY
+774 IGVAGY

-791 DTEAE
+791 DAEAE
-796 KNAVEAGHK
+796 KNAVEQGHQ

-814 VHGKPRTGTLGPEGR
+814 KHGAPRTGALGPEGR

-834 SNAEESRLQGPG
+834 ALAEESRLNGAG
-846 DPWLW
+846 DPALW
-851 QQAVDAFGYGLVFE
+851 QAAADGFAYGLVYE
-865 QALCRWRLAEALLG
+865 QAWCRWRLAEALLG
-879 AESKENHR
+879 ADR
-887 EEAAEQ
+887 RDEAAEQ

-900 ATRLKAVPLQEAVAS
+900 ATKLGAAPLADAVAS

-929 AREHLD
+929 VREQVD
-935 LFTPRERAVLALVA
+935 LFTPRERAVLVLVA
-949 SGRTNREVGE
+949 AGRTNREVGE

-974 IMAKLGASRRAEAV
+974 IMAKLGAGRRAEAV

-993 RGLLE
+993 RGLLDSQ

>member
-1 MTYASMPLVARLG
+1 
-14 SGIPLVARDREL
+14 LVARDREL
-26 DRLRAML
+26 DRLRAAL
-33 AQAGDG
+33 AKAGEG

-54 TRLVDELAASAEDTL
+54 TRLVEELAASADDTL

-92 GSLKDIPNRPALAM
+92 SALKNDVANRPALAM

-143 LFDAVLGLLTDL
+143 LFDAVLGLLGDL

-219 AVERLD
+219 AVDRLD

-245 PEDVVAQVAQR
+245 PEDVVGQVAQR

-271 TCDDRSLPSA
+271 TCGDARTLPSA

-295 QAQHVVRVASVRGRR
+295 EAQHVVRVASVRGRR
-310 VRHDRLREVAGLSDV
+310 VRHDRLREVAGMPDV
-325 DLDTALRELVQ
+325 ALDAALRELVQ

-341 VDDNEVYIFRHA
+341 VNDDEVYIFRHA

-368 VRLHAGYARY
+368 VRLHARYAHY
-378 LAEHLEERGAAAA
+378 LAEHLDERGAAAA
-391 LAHHAFE
+391 LAHHAFQ
-398 SHDLALA
+398 SHDLPQA

-410 KASREAERAGAPA
+410 KAAKEAERAGAPA
-423 ESLRYLE
+423 ESLQHLE

-439 PATDRP
+439 AEADRP

-471 AFARSATKA
+471 AFGRSAVKA
-480 LTAEQTPEEAAEV
+480 LTDQSPEEQAEV
-493 WLRLAQALSVLDGNE
+493 LLRVAQALSVLDGNDL
-508 EEHFLVLAKAL
+508 EHHKAMTKAWELVQERQA
-519 DLVYHRDPSPT
+519 SPT
-530 RARVLAGK
+530 RARVLAGM
-538 ASALRQQR
+538 ASMLRQQR
-546 RDDAAREAA
+546 KWTEAREFA
-555 EQAIADG
+555 EKAIADG
-562 QTANAPG
+562 QQTSAAG

-576 TLAILDDHAM
+576 TLGLLDDYAD
-586 RHAEAKVSFE
+586 RHEEARINFE
-596 RAIKSAREVG
+596 RAIERAREVG
-606 AFNNELRAWYYYG
+606 AVNTELRARYYFG
-619 LMHYDQGELADAA
+619 LMYYDAGQLTEAA
-632 RVFNEAG
+632 RVYNEAG
-639 NRAKETGLTWST
+639 DRAQETGLTWSS

-659 QLLVHYYIGDWDYA
+659 QVLVHYYIGDWDYA

-687 VLARLAAART
+687 VLARLAAAST
-697 HLTVGRGEL
+697 HLTVSRGDL
-706 AETERQIT
+706 AQSERMIT

-727 LITGGTGAEVALW
+727 LITGGTGGELALW
-740 RGRPELAVERITDA
+740 RGRPELAVERVADA
-754 MEWTRKLGGPW
+754 LEWTRKLGGPW
-765 MLADIRIGA
+765 VLADIRIGA
-774 IGIAAY
+774 IGVAGY
-780 ADLAAKARRKR
+780 ADIAAKARRKR
-791 DTEAE
+791 DAAAE
-796 KNAVEAGHK
+796 QQAVESGRK
-805 LAEHVRLTA
+805 LADHVRLTA
-814 VHGKPRTGTLGPEGR
+814 ENGVPRTGSLGPEGR
-829 AWLAR
+829 AWLVRAH
-834 SNAEESRLQGPG
+834 AEESRLTGAG
-846 DPWLW
+846 DPELW
-851 QQAVDAFGYGLVFE
+851 RQAVDAFGYGLVFE

-879 AESKENHR
+879 ADRR

-915 CAKRARITLRADEP
+915 CAKRARITLRAEEP
-929 AREHLD
+929 VREHLD
-935 LFTPRERAVLALVA
+935 LFTPRERDVLALVA
-949 SGRTNREVGE
+949 AGRTNREVGE

-969 VHLSR
+969 VHLTR

>member
-1 MTYASMPLVARLG
+1 MTCASMPVVARLG

-33 AQAGDG
+33 AQAGEG
-39 TAGAV
+39 KAGAV

-54 TRLVDELAASAEDTL
+54 TRLVDELAASADDTL

-92 GSLKDIPNRPALAM
+92 SALKSDTANRPALAM

-143 LFDAVLGLLTDL
+143 LFDAVLGVLSDL
-155 SERQRVLLVV
+155 SERRRVLFVV

-178 LSFLLSRLR
+178 LSFLLARLR
-187 SQRLLVVGTY
+187 SQRLLVVATY
-197 RSDDL
+197 RADDL
-202 HRSHPLRPLLSE
+202 HRTHPLRPLLSE

-219 AVERLD
+219 AVDRMD
-225 LSPFNAADARR
+225 LTPFSAADARR

-245 PEDVVAQVAQR
+245 PEDVVRQVAER

-281 LADVLLSRVERLSP
+281 LADVLLSRVESLSP
-295 QAQHVVRVASVRGRR
+295 EAQHVLRVASVRGRR
-310 VRHDRLREVAGLSDV
+310 VRHDRLREAAGMSDIE
-325 DLDTALRELVQ
+325 LDRTLRELVQ

-341 VDDNEVYIFRHA
+341 VNDDEVYSFRHA

-368 VRLHAGYARY
+368 VRLHAAYAHH
-378 LAEHLEERGAAAA
+378 LAQHLDERGAAAA
-391 LAHHAFE
+391 LAHHAFQ
-398 SHDLALA
+398 SHDLPLA

-410 KASREAERAGAPA
+410 QASKEAERAGAPA

-439 PATDRP
+439 PTSDRP

-480 LTAEQTPEEAAEV
+480 ITAEQTPEEAAEI
-493 WLRLAQALSVLDGNE
+493 WLRLSQALSILDGNE
-508 EEHFLVLAKAL
+508 REHFQVMRKAF
-519 DLVYHRDPSPT
+519 DLVHDREASPT

-538 ASALRQQR
+538 ASSLRQKR
-546 RDDAAREAA
+546 EDAAAREAA
-555 EQAIADG
+555 ELAIADG
-562 QTANAPG
+562 QKVNAPG
-569 AVADALG
+569 AVADAMG
-576 TLAILDDHAM
+576 TLAILDDHAS
-586 RHAEAKVSFE
+586 RLEDAKASFE
-596 RAIKSAREVG
+596 RAIDCAREVG

-619 LMHYDQGELADAA
+619 LMHYDHGDLAEAA
-632 RVFNEAG
+632 RVFTLAG
-639 NRAKETGLTWST
+639 DRAKETGLTWSM

-659 QLLVHYYIGDWDYA
+659 QVLVHYYIGDWDYA

-687 VLARLAAART
+687 VLARLASAST
-697 HLTVGRGEL
+697 HLTVSRGDL
-706 AETERQIT
+706 AESERMIT

-727 LITGGTGAEVALW
+727 LINGGTGAELALW
-740 RGRPELAVERITDA
+740 RGRPELAVERVTDA
-754 MEWTRKLGGPW
+754 LAWARKLGGPW
-765 MLADIRIGA
+765 MLAGIRIGA
-774 IGIAAY
+774 IGIAAH
-780 ADLAAKARRKR
+780 AEIAAKARRKR
-791 DTEAE
+791 DAAAE
-796 KNAVEAGHK
+796 KTAVEEGRE
-805 LAEHVRLTA
+805 LAELVRLTA
-814 VHGKPRTGTLGPEGR
+814 RKGRPRAGVLGPEGR

-834 SNAEESRLQGPG
+834 ALAEESRLTGSG
-846 DPWLW
+846 DPELW
-851 QQAVDAFGYGLVFE
+851 QAAVDEFDYGVVFE

-879 AESKENHR
+879 ADRR

-893 LRLADEV
+893 LRQADEV
-900 ATRLKAVPLQEAVAS
+900 ATRLKAVPLAEAVAA

-929 AREHLD
+929 VREHVD
-935 LFTPRERAVLALVA
+935 LFTPRERDVLGLVA
-949 SGRTNREVGE
+949 AGRTNREVGE

>member
-1 MTYASMPLVARLG
+1 MPLVARLG

-26 DRLRAML
+26 NRLRAAL
-33 AQAGDG
+33 AKAGEG

-54 TRLVDELAASAEDTL
+54 TRLVDELAASADDTL

-92 GSLKDIPNRPALAM
+92 SALKNDVANRPALAM

-143 LFDAVLGLLTDL
+143 LFDAVLGLLGDL

-219 AVERLD
+219 AVDRLD

-245 PEDVVAQVAQR
+245 PEDVVGQVAQR

-271 TCDDRSLPSA
+271 TCGDARTLPSA

-295 QAQHVVRVASVRGRR
+295 EAQHVVRVASVRGRR
-310 VRHDRLREVAGLSDV
+310 VRHERLREVAGMPDV
-325 DLDTALRELVQ
+325 ALDTALRELVQ

-341 VDDNEVYIFRHA
+341 VNDDEVYIFRHA

-368 VRLHAGYARY
+368 VRLHARYAHY
-378 LAEHLEERGAAAA
+378 LAEHLDERGAAAA
-391 LAHHAFE
+391 LAHHAFQ
-398 SHDLALA
+398 SHDLPQA

-410 KASREAERAGAPA
+410 KAAKEAERAGAPA
-423 ESLRYLE
+423 ESLQHLE

-439 PATDRP
+439 AEADRP

-471 AFARSATKA
+471 AFGRSAVKA
-480 LTAEQTPEEAAEV
+480 LTDQSPEEQAEV
-493 WLRLAQALSVLDGNE
+493 LLRVAQALSVLDGNDL
-508 EEHFLVLAKAL
+508 EHHKAMTKAWELVRERQA
-519 DLVYHRDPSPT
+519 SPT
-530 RARVLAGK
+530 RARVLAGM
-538 ASALRQQR
+538 ASMLRQQR
-546 RDDAAREAA
+546 KWTDAREFA
-555 EQAIADG
+555 EEAIADG
-562 QTANAPG
+562 QQTNAAG

-576 TLAILDDHAM
+576 TLGLLDDYAD
-586 RHAEAKVSFE
+586 RHEEARINFE
-596 RAIKSAREVG
+596 RAIERAREVG
-606 AFNNELRAWYYYG
+606 AVNTELRARYYFG
-619 LMHYDQGELADAA
+619 LMYYDAGQLTEAA
-632 RVFNEAG
+632 RVYNEAG
-639 NRAKETGLTWST
+639 DRAQETGLTWSS

-659 QLLVHYYIGDWDYA
+659 QVLVHYYIGDWDYA

-687 VLARLAAART
+687 VLARLAAAST
-697 HLTVGRGEL
+697 HLTVSRGDL
-706 AETERQIT
+706 AQSERMIT

-727 LITGGTGAEVALW
+727 LITGGTGGELALW
-740 RGRPELAVERITDA
+740 RGRPELAVERVADA
-754 MEWTRKLGGPW
+754 LEWTRKLGGPW
-765 MLADIRIGA
+765 VLADIRIGA
-774 IGIAAY
+774 VGVAGY
-780 ADLAAKARRKR
+780 ADIAAKARRKR
-791 DTEAE
+791 DAAAE
-796 KNAVEAGHK
+796 QQAVESGRE

-814 VHGKPRTGTLGPEGR
+814 KNGVPRTGSLGPEGR
-829 AWLAR
+829 AWLVRA
-834 SNAEESRLQGPG
+834 NAEESRLTGSG
-846 DPWLW
+846 DPELW
-851 QQAVDAFGYGLVFE
+851 RQAVDAFGYGLVFE

-879 AESKENHR
+879 ADR
-887 EEAAEQ
+887 RDEAAEQ
-893 LRLADEV
+893 LRLAGEV
-900 ATRLKAVPLQEAVAS
+900 ASGLKAVPLQEAVAS
-915 CAKRARITLRADEP
+915 CAKRARITLRAEEP
-929 AREHLD
+929 VREHLD
-935 LFTPRERAVLALVA
+935 LFTPRERDVLVLVA
-949 SGRTNREVGE
+949 AGRTNREVGE

-969 VHLSR
+969 VHLTR